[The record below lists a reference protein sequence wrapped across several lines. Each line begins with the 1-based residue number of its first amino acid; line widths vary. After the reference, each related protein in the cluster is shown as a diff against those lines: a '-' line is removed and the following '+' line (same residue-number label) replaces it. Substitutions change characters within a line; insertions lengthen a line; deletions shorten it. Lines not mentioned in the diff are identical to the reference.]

1 MRFAFSLFLMATLA
15 YGQADPDALLQQAR
29 VRLQAMA
36 RRLERYV
43 CIETVDRSYYLRV
56 APRDAAARPDPA
68 SGCQPAAGELQ
79 LESTD
84 RLRLEVTFNESHE
97 LHSWP
102 GATGFDT
109 RDVDELIR
117 DGPVS
122 SGSFGGHLA
131 GIFDNPGVTFHY
143 NGEKSEQGKAMLE
156 YGYRVPLAA
165 SRMKVKVAGAWLAA
179 AYDGEF
185 RLDRQSLDLERLT
198 VRIHQPPPDAA
209 FCSAATTLEYNLVRV
224 GDGDV
229 LLPRHSELEIVQPAG
244 RETHNET
251 TFTGCREYQAAS
263 ELVFDAPA
271 GSESAASPRAGR
283 RRVTLPIGLPVTL
296 ALDSPIDTDTAATGD
311 PVSAKVVKPVRSPGS
326 KEDLIPAGAIV
337 RGRIRRV
344 EHHFLPKP
352 YYLIAVAFNRVEI
365 GGVVAP
371 FLARSEPSPDL
382 VKDLSAN
389 IELRATGFWYWDVGT
404 FLFPT
409 TKPHFV
415 VPAGFESKWFT
426 LAVGGGGGR

>member
-1 MRFAFSLFLMATLA
+1 MRFALSLFVIAALA
-15 YGQADPDALLQQAR
+15 QSQADPDALLAQAR
-29 VRLQAMA
+29 VRLQALA

-43 CIETVDRSYYLRV
+43 CIETVDRNYYLRV
-56 APRDAAARPDPA
+56 PRRDAAARPDA
-68 SGCQPAAGELQ
+68 TSACQEATGELQ

-84 RLRLEVTFNESHE
+84 RLRLEVTFAESRE

-131 GIFDNPGVTFHY
+131 GIFGNPGVTFHFK
-143 NGEKSEQGKAMLE
+143 GQKSEQGRTMLE
-156 YGYRVPLAA
+156 YSYRVPLAA
-165 SRMKVKVAGAWLAA
+165 SRMKVKVAGAWLSA

-185 RLDRQSLDLERLT
+185 QLDRGSLDLERLT

-209 FCSAATTLEYNLVRV
+209 FCSAATTLAYNLVHV

-251 TFTGCREYQAAS
+251 TFAGCREYQAAS
-263 ELVFDAPA
+263 ELVFDQPA
-271 GSESAASPRAGR
+271 GPESAASPRAGR

-296 ALDSPIDTDTAATGD
+296 ALLDPIDSDTAATGD
-311 PVSAKVVKPVRSPGS
+311 PLSAKVVKPVRSPGS
-326 KEDLIPAGAIV
+326 KEDLLPAGSIV

-344 EHHFLPKP
+344 ERHFLPKP

-371 FLARSEPSPDL
+371 FLARSEPPPDL
-382 VKDLSAN
+382 VRELGAN

-409 TKPHFV
+409 AKPHFV

-426 LAVGGGGGR
+426 LAVGGGR

>member
-1 MRFAFSLFLMATLA
+1 MRFAFTVFLLA
-15 YGQADPDALLQQAR
+15 ILARGQADPDALLAQAR
-29 VRLQAMA
+29 ARLQAMA

-56 APRDAAARPDPA
+56 APRDTAPRPDPA
-68 SGCQPAAGELQ
+68 SACGPVAGDLR

-84 RLRLEVTFNESHE
+84 RLRLEVTFAESHE

-122 SGSFGGHLA
+122 SGSFGGHLE

-143 NGEKSEQGKAMLE
+143 NGEKSEQGKTVLE

-185 RLDRQSLDLERLT
+185 WLDRQSLNLERLT
-198 VRIHQPPPDAA
+198 VRVHRPPPDAA
-209 FCSAATTLEYNLVRV
+209 FCSADTTLEYNLVHV

-263 ELVFDAPA
+263 ELSFDTPA
-271 GSESAASPRAGR
+271 DPASAASPRAGR

-311 PVSAKVVKPVRSPGS
+311 PVSAQVVKPVRSPGS
-326 KEDLIPAGAIV
+326 KEDLIPAGSVV

-352 YYLIAVAFNRVEI
+352 YYLVAVAFNRVEM

-389 IELRATGFWYWDVGT
+389 IELRVTGFWYWDVGT

-409 TKPHFV
+409 AKPHFV
-415 VPAGFESKWFT
+415 VPAGFESRWFT
-426 LAVGGGGGR
+426 LAVGGGR